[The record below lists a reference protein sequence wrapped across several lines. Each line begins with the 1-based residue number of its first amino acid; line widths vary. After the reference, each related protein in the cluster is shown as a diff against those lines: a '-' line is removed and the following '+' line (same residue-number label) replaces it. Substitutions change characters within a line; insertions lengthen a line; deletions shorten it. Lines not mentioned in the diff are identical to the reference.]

1 MNFRPQAFSFLPP
14 VIKNLLIINGLPFF
28 AAIIFGRMGMNLL
41 GIFGLYI
48 PQSEFFQ
55 PYQLVTHLFFHD
67 ISNFGH
73 ILGNMFALW
82 MFGTPLEQMWGKQKF
97 VFFYL
102 SAGFGAVL
110 IQTLVYHYNVMS
122 VSQILIDNGLTNTD
136 VNNFFKT
143 GRLNT
148 SLIQSVGEET
158 LYSGIQSFK
167 AVMVGA
173 SGALYGILVGFAML
187 FPNVQLMLLF
197 PPIPIKAKFLVPL
210 LILFDLFF
218 GFTSYSVGPI
228 AHFAH
233 IGGAIT
239 GFIMMWYWKRNQFNN
254 RRWN

>member
-1 MNFRPQAFSFLPP
+1 MGRISEI
-14 VIKNLLIINGLPFF
+14 VKHLIIIN
-28 AAIIFGRMGMNLL
+28 IIFFIASMVFGELMYDLFAMHYPKSPNFTLWQPVTHMFMHGDTTHILFNM
-41 GIFGLYI
+41 FGLY
-48 PQSEFFQ
+48 
-55 PYQLVTHLFFHD
+55 
-67 ISNFGH
+67 
-73 ILGNMFALW
+73 

-97 VFFYL
+97 IFFYL
-102 SAGFGAVL
+102 SAGLGAVL
-110 IQTLVYHYNVMS
+110 IQTLVYHYDVLTLT
-122 VSQILIDNGLTNTD
+122 QILLDNGLTKLD
-136 VNNFFKT
+136 IESFYQS

-148 SLIQSVGEET
+148 SIIQSVGEER

-239 GFIMMWYWKRNQFNN
+239 GFMMMWYWKKNQFNN
-254 RRWN
+254 KRWN

>member
-1 MNFRPQAFSFLPP
+1 MGRVSEI
-14 VIKNLLIINGLPFF
+14 VKHLIIINVIFF
-28 AAIIFGRMGMNLL
+28 IASIVFGELMYDLFAMHYPNNSDFILW
-41 GIFGLYI
+41 
-48 PQSEFFQ
+48 Q
-55 PYQLVTHLFFHD
+55 PVTHMFMHGD
-67 ISNFGH
+67 ITH
-73 ILGNMFALW
+73 ILFNMFGLW

-97 VFFYL
+97 IFFYL

-110 IQTLVYHYNVMS
+110 IQTIVYHYDVMS
-122 VSQILIDNGLTNTD
+122 VTQILIDNGLTNSD
-136 VNNFFKT
+136 VDAFYKT

-148 SLIQSVGEET
+148 SVIQSVGEDR

-173 SGALYGILVGFAML
+173 SGALYGILVAFAML

-197 PPIPIKAKFLVPL
+197 PPIPIKAKFFVPL

-233 IGGAIT
+233 IGGAVT
-239 GFIMMWYWKRNQFNN
+239 GFLMMWYWKKNQFNN

>member
-1 MNFRPQAFSFLPP
+1 MGRVSEI
-14 VIKNLLIINGLPFF
+14 VKHLIIINVIFF
-28 AAIIFGRMGMNLL
+28 IASLVFGELMYDLFAMHYPKNSDFILW
-41 GIFGLYI
+41 
-48 PQSEFFQ
+48 Q
-55 PYQLVTHLFFHD
+55 PITHMFMHGD
-67 ISNFGH
+67 ITH
-73 ILGNMFALW
+73 ILFNMFGLW

-110 IQTLVYHYNVMS
+110 IQTIVYHYDVMS
-122 VSQILIDNGLTNTD
+122 VTQILIDNGLTNSD
-136 VNNFFKT
+136 VDAFYKT

-148 SLIQSVGEET
+148 SIIQSVGEDR

-173 SGALYGILVGFAML
+173 SGALYGILVAFAML

-197 PPIPIKAKFLVPL
+197 PPIPIKAKFFVPL

-239 GFIMMWYWKRNQFNN
+239 GFLMMWYWKKNQFNN

>member
-1 MNFRPQAFSFLPP
+1 MH
-14 VIKNLLIINGLPFF
+14 GD
-28 AAIIFGRMGMNLL
+28 
-41 GIFGLYI
+41 
-48 PQSEFFQ
+48 
-55 PYQLVTHLFFHD
+55 TT
-67 ISNFGH
+67 H
-73 ILGNMFALW
+73 ILFNMFGLW

-97 VFFYL
+97 IFYYL
-102 SAGFGAVL
+102 SAGLGAVL
-110 IQTLVYHYNVMS
+110 IQTLVYHYDVMA
-122 VSQILIDNGLTNTD
+122 VTQILLENGLTNID
-136 VNNFFKT
+136 VRSFYET
-143 GRLNT
+143 GRVNT
-148 SLIQSVGEET
+148 SIIQSVGEER
-158 LYSGIQSFK
+158 LYSSIQSFK

-239 GFIMMWYWKRNQFNN
+239 GFVMMWYWKKNQFNDK
-254 RRWN
+254 RWN

>member
-1 MNFRPQAFSFLPP
+1 MGRVSEI
-14 VIKNLLIINGLPFF
+14 VKHLIIIN
-28 AAIIFGRMGMNLL
+28 IIFF
-41 GIFGLYI
+41 IASIVFGELMYDLFAMHYPNNSDFI
-48 PQSEFFQ
+48 LWQ
-55 PYQLVTHLFFHD
+55 PVTHMFMHGD
-67 ISNFGH
+67 ITH
-73 ILGNMFALW
+73 ILFNMFGLW

-110 IQTLVYHYNVMS
+110 IQTIVYHYDVMS
-122 VSQILIDNGLTNTD
+122 VTQILIDNGLNNSD
-136 VNNFFKT
+136 VDTFYKT

-148 SLIQSVGEET
+148 SIIQSVGEDR

-173 SGALYGILVGFAML
+173 SGALYGILVAFAML

-197 PPIPIKAKFLVPL
+197 PPIPIKAKFFVPL

-239 GFIMMWYWKRNQFNN
+239 GFLMMWYWKKNQFNN

>member
-1 MNFRPQAFSFLPP
+1 MGRVSEI
-14 VIKNLLIINGLPFF
+14 VKHLIIINVIFF
-28 AAIIFGRMGMNLL
+28 IASIVFGELMYDLFAMHYPNNSDFILW
-41 GIFGLYI
+41 
-48 PQSEFFQ
+48 Q
-55 PYQLVTHLFFHD
+55 PVTHMFMHGD
-67 ISNFGH
+67 ITH
-73 ILGNMFALW
+73 ILFNMFGLW

-97 VFFYL
+97 IYFYL

-110 IQTLVYHYNVMS
+110 IQTIVYHYDVMS
-122 VSQILIDNGLTNTD
+122 VTQILIDNGLTNTD
-136 VNNFFKT
+136 VNTFYET

-148 SLIQSVGEET
+148 GIIQSVGEER

-173 SGALYGILVGFAML
+173 SGALYGILVAFAML

-197 PPIPIKAKFLVPL
+197 PPIPIKAKFFVPL

-239 GFIMMWYWKRNQFNN
+239 GFLMMWYWKKNQFNN

>member
-1 MNFRPQAFSFLPP
+1 MGRVSEI
-14 VIKNLLIINGLPFF
+14 VKHLIIINVIFF
-28 AAIIFGRMGMNLL
+28 IASIVFGELMYDLFAMHYPNNSDFILW
-41 GIFGLYI
+41 
-48 PQSEFFQ
+48 Q
-55 PYQLVTHLFFHD
+55 PVTHMFMHGD
-67 ISNFGH
+67 ITH
-73 ILGNMFALW
+73 ILFNMFGLW

-110 IQTLVYHYNVMS
+110 IQTIVYHYDVMS
-122 VSQILIDNGLTNTD
+122 VTQILIDNGLTNSD
-136 VNNFFKT
+136 VDAFYKT

-148 SLIQSVGEET
+148 SIIQSVGEDR

-173 SGALYGILVGFAML
+173 SGALYGILVAFAML

-197 PPIPIKAKFLVPL
+197 PPIPIKAKFFVPL

-233 IGGAIT
+233 IGGAVT
-239 GFIMMWYWKRNQFNN
+239 GFLMMCYWKKNHFNN

>member
-1 MNFRPQAFSFLPP
+1 MGRVSEI
-14 VIKNLLIINGLPFF
+14 VKHLIIINVIFF
-28 AAIIFGRMGMNLL
+28 IASIVFGELMYDLFAMHYPKNSDFILWQPITHIFMHG
-41 GIFGLYI
+41 
-48 PQSEFFQ
+48 
-55 PYQLVTHLFFHD
+55 D
-67 ISNFGH
+67 ITH
-73 ILGNMFALW
+73 ILFNMFGLW

-110 IQTLVYHYNVMS
+110 IQTLVYNYDVMS
-122 VSQILIDNGLTNTD
+122 VTQILLDNGLTNTD

-158 LYSGIQSFK
+158 LYSGLQSFK

-254 RRWN
+254 KRWN

>member
-1 MNFRPQAFSFLPP
+1 MGRVSEI
-14 VIKNLLIINGLPFF
+14 VKHLIIINVIFF
-28 AAIIFGRMGMNLL
+28 IASIVFGELMYDLFAMHYPNNSDFILW
-41 GIFGLYI
+41 
-48 PQSEFFQ
+48 Q
-55 PYQLVTHLFFHD
+55 PVTHMFMHGD
-67 ISNFGH
+67 ITH
-73 ILGNMFALW
+73 ILFNMFGLW

-97 VFFYL
+97 IFFYL

-110 IQTLVYHYNVMS
+110 IQTIVYHYDVMS
-122 VSQILIDNGLTNTD
+122 VTQILIDNGLTNSD
-136 VNNFFKT
+136 VDAFYKT

-148 SLIQSVGEET
+148 SIIQSVGEDR

-173 SGALYGILVGFAML
+173 SGALYGILVAFAML

-197 PPIPIKAKFLVPL
+197 PPIPIKAKFFVPL

-233 IGGAIT
+233 IGGAVT
-239 GFIMMWYWKRNQFNN
+239 GFLMMWYWKKNQFNN

>member
-1 MNFRPQAFSFLPP
+1 MGRVSEI
-14 VIKNLLIINGLPFF
+14 VKHLIIIN
-28 AAIIFGRMGMNLL
+28 IIFFIASIVL
-41 GIFGLYI
+41 GDFMYDLFAMHY
-48 PQSEFFQ
+48 PKNPDFFIWQ
-55 PYQLVTHLFFHD
+55 PLTHMFMHGD
-67 ISNFGH
+67 TTH
-73 ILGNMFALW
+73 ILFNMFGLW

-97 VFFYL
+97 IFYYL
-102 SAGFGAVL
+102 SAGLGAVL
-110 IQTLVYHYNVMS
+110 IQTLVYHYDVIS
-122 VSQILIDNGLTNTD
+122 VTQILLDNGLTRLD
-136 VNNFFKT
+136 VNSFYET

-148 SLIQSVGEET
+148 SVIQSVGEDR
-158 LYSGIQSFK
+158 LYSGVQSFK

-173 SGALYGILVGFAML
+173 SGALYGILVGFAMI

-239 GFIMMWYWKRNQFNN
+239 GFVMMWYWKKNQFNN
-254 RRWN
+254 KRWN

>member
-1 MNFRPQAFSFLPP
+1 MGRVSKI
-14 VIKNLLIINGLPFF
+14 VKHLIIINVIFF
-28 AAIIFGRMGMNLL
+28 IASIVFGELMYDLFAMHYPNNSDFIFW
-41 GIFGLYI
+41 
-48 PQSEFFQ
+48 Q
-55 PYQLVTHLFFHD
+55 PVTHMFMHGD
-67 ISNFGH
+67 ITH
-73 ILGNMFALW
+73 ILFNMFGLW

-110 IQTLVYHYNVMS
+110 IQTIVYHYDVIS
-122 VSQILIDNGLTNTD
+122 VTQILIDNGLTNSD
-136 VNNFFKT
+136 VDAFYKT

-148 SLIQSVGEET
+148 SIIQSVGEDR

-173 SGALYGILVGFAML
+173 SGALYGILVAFAML

-197 PPIPIKAKFLVPL
+197 PPIPIKAKFFVPL

-239 GFIMMWYWKRNQFNN
+239 GFLMMWYWKKNQFNN

>member
-1 MNFRPQAFSFLPP
+1 MGRISEI
-14 VIKNLLIINGLPFF
+14 VKHLIIINVIFF
-28 AAIIFGRMGMNLL
+28 IASIVLGDFMYDLFAMHYPKNPDFIFW
-41 GIFGLYI
+41 
-48 PQSEFFQ
+48 Q
-55 PYQLVTHLFFHD
+55 PLTHMFMHGD
-67 ISNFGH
+67 ASH
-73 ILGNMFALW
+73 ILFNMFGLW

-97 VFFYL
+97 IFYYL

-110 IQTLVYHYNVMS
+110 IQTLVYHYDVLA
-122 VSQILIDNGLTNTD
+122 VTQILQENGLTKLD
-136 VNNFFKT
+136 VNSFYEN
-143 GRLNT
+143 GRLPN
-148 SLIQSVGEET
+148 SIVQSVGEER

-233 IGGAIT
+233 VGGAIT
-239 GFIMMWYWKRNQFNN
+239 GFVMMWYWKKNQFNN
-254 RRWN
+254 KRWN